1 MPQQTAEI
9 DRQGGIFTN
18 DTQRLR
24 IAGFCGIIGGLI
36 YFFFSILFGVLFPNL
51 ASPGTPA
58 YAIVLGIVAV
68 VYALLLIGFLGIR
81 WGGGLNGRFGTIVF
95 SIAVLGYLLMV
106 VGTVLQ
112 IAGIGPLTDPP
123 ESVSLIFLLGR
134 LIAAVFT
141 LLTGIAVLMG
151 RRWKG
156 WTRFAPLLLGLWPI
170 LTELVPVILVG
181 NPLPDAFQA
190 VWGLVGALLGLAILA
205 QTRSVRVGEAVAVAH
220 S

>member
-1 MPQQTAEI
+1 M
-9 DRQGGIFTN
+9 N

-36 YFFFSILFGVLFPNL
+36 YLFFSILFEVLFPNL
-51 ASPGTPA
+51 APPGTPA
-58 YAIVLGIVAV
+58 YAIVLGIIAV

-81 WGGGLNGRFGTIVF
+81 WGGGLTGRFGTIVF

-123 ESVSLIFLLGR
+123 ENVSLIFLLGR
-134 LIAAVFT
+134 LVVAVFT

-156 WTRFAPLLLGLWPI
+156 WTRFAPLLLGLWPL
-170 LTELVPVILVG
+170 LTELVPLILVG
-181 NPLPDAFQA
+181 NPLPDAFLA
-190 VWGLVGALLGLAILA
+190 VWGLFGALLGLAVLG
-205 QTRSVRVGEAVAVAH
+205 QTRSVRAGAVVAVGH